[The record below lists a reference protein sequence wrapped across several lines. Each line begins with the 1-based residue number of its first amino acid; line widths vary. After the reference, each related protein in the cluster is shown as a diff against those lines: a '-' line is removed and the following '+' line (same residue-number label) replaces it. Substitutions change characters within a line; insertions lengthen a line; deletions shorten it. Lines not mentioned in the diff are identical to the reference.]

1 MLAVLRTSK
10 SATHL
15 LVASALMACLALAPV
30 GAFGD
35 KKKSKNKPAETP
47 AQAAPAKPSWNL
59 ENLDYSK
66 IIFPNPP
73 AATRLK
79 YLTYFSSQ
87 PLEKIEVQSEDPNK
101 KKSSWMERMAGGDA
115 TGNTKQVRHKTVYV
129 LDNPYGMVVDKA
141 GRLYVADGK
150 VGAVFIFNPETK
162 ECELI
167 KSGNGVRFGLILG
180 LTIDDDDTLYV
191 SDVVYHRVMV
201 YDAQHHFVTS
211 FNEGMAEP
219 SGLALDIENR
229 PLYVGDTAADQVL
242 VYDADTHKLI
252 RRIGTGGK
260 AHRLTSPGDFAMPT
274 NAVVD
279 KDGNLYVADTW
290 NNRVEVF
297 DADGQFIR
305 AFGKGGDGPGRFAR
319 PKGIAIDS
327 DGHIWVADAVQD
339 SIQAFTSEG
348 RLLLRIGR
356 HGILPGQFSSLTGLV
371 FDKQNRLFTAEI
383 YPGRVQMFR
392 YFTDAEAKVQEDR
405 QKAEDAARAK
415 QHAEKP
421 GAVAPAAEKEAAAPA
436 K

>member
-10 SATHL
+10 SAAHL
-15 LVASALMACLALAPV
+15 LVASALMVCLALAPV
-30 GAFGD
+30 GALGD
-35 KKKSKNKPAETP
+35 KKKDKNKPADAP
-47 AQAAPAKPSWNL
+47 APAAPAKPTWNL

-73 AATRLK
+73 APTRLK

-87 PLEKIEVQSEDPNK
+87 PLEKIEVKSEEPK
-101 KKSSWMERMAGGDA
+101 KKSSWMERMAGGEA
-115 TGNTKQVRHKTVYV
+115 TGSTKQVKHKTVFV

-141 GRLYVADGK
+141 GHLYVADGK
-150 VGAVFIFNPETK
+150 VGAVFIFNTETK
-162 ECELI
+162 ECDLI
-167 KSGNGVRFGLILG
+167 KSGNGVRFGLIVG
-180 LTIDDDDTLYV
+180 LAIDDDDTLFV
-191 SDVVYHRVMV
+191 SDVVFHRVLV

-219 SGLALDIENR
+219 SGMALDIENR
-229 PLYVGDTAADQVL
+229 QLYVVDTAADQVL
-242 VYDADTHKLI
+242 VYDADSHKLL

-279 KDGNLYVADTW
+279 KDGNLYVTDTW

-305 AFGKGGDGPGRFAR
+305 SFGKSGDGPGRFAR

-339 SIQAFTSEG
+339 TVQAFTPEG

-356 HGILPGQFSSLTGLV
+356 HGNLPGQFSSLTGLA

-392 YFTDAEAKVQEDR
+392 YFTEAEAKVQEDKI
-405 QKAEDAARAK
+405 KAENEERAK
-415 QHAEKP
+415 KRAEKS
-421 GAVAPAAEKEAAAPA
+421 GIAEPAAKEAAPA